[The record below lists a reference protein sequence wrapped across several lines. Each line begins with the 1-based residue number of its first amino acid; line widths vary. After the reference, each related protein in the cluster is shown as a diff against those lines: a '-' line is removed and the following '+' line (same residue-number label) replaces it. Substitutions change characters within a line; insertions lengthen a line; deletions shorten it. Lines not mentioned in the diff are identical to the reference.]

1 MAKLFLLDAYA
12 LIYRSYYAFLKSPR
26 INSKGLNTSAVM
38 GFCNTL
44 NEVLTKEKPTHIGVA
59 FDHGKTFRHEAFPD
73 YKAQREETP
82 EDIRQ
87 SVPIIK
93 QILEAMHIPILQ
105 ADGFE
110 ADDVIGTV
118 ATRFGADGI
127 DTFMLTPD
135 KDYGQLIDNNIFQL
149 KPGKS
154 GGNDELIG
162 IKEICEKYG
171 IQNPSQV
178 VEILTI
184 CGDSADNVP
193 GVNGIGEKGAQKL
206 IDEFGSV
213 ENVYANID
221 KLFTAFVTNN
231 FDNTLSTWGFLTRVS
246 YDMTPNAYPIWMNDY
261 LYANAVSQ
269 LPSWVEFIM
278 AKAPDVFKNNAAIKD
293 FYEKFQRAQKEMN
306 GMELPTQETMPNN
319 SNIAP
324 PTPAEMAGDTTI
336 AK

>member
-1 MAKLFLLDAYA
+1 MNKILYA
-12 LIYRSYYAFLKSPR
+12 LVILLALTSCTKSYYIHGTSNISSLDGRQLYLKGGSGDSL
-26 INSKGLNTSAVM
+26 ITLDSCEVVHGNFSFKGTLDSVQVAQIYMDDMNLQFPIVLEEGDIQLKLDNTLLRVSGTPLNEKLNTFWTKFTQLRNQFIEIDHEEGVSIMNGHDEQAT
-38 GFCNTL
+38 NTRL
-44 NEVLTKEKPTHIGVA
+44 IK
-59 FDHGKTFRHEAFPD
+59 
-73 YKAQREETP
+73 KA
-82 EDIRQ
+82 
-87 SVPIIK
+87 
-93 QILEAMHIPILQ
+93 LL
-105 ADGFE
+105 
-110 ADDVIGTV
+110 
-118 ATRFGADGI
+118 
-127 DTFMLTPD
+127 
-135 KDYGQLIDNNIFQL
+135 
-149 KPGKS
+149 
-154 GGNDELIG
+154 
-162 IKEICEKYG
+162 
-171 IQNPSQV
+171 
-178 VEILTI
+178 
-184 CGDSADNVP
+184 
-193 GVNGIGEKGAQKL
+193 
-206 IDEFGSV
+206 
-213 ENVYANID
+213 VYANID

>member
-1 MAKLFLLDAYA
+1 MNKILYA
-12 LIYRSYYAFLKSPR
+12 LVILLALTSCTKSYYIHGTSNISSLDGRQLYLKGGSGDSL
-26 INSKGLNTSAVM
+26 ITLDSCEVVHGNFSFKGSLDSVQVAQIYMDDMNLQFPIVLEEGDIQLKLDNTLLRVSGTPLNEKLNT
-38 GFCNTL
+38 FW
-44 NEVLTKEKPTHIGVA
+44 TKFTQLRNQFIEIDHEEGVSIMNGH
-59 FDHGKTFRHEAFPD
+59 DEEATNARLIK
-73 YKAQREETP
+73 KA
-82 EDIRQ
+82 
-87 SVPIIK
+87 
-93 QILEAMHIPILQ
+93 LL
-105 ADGFE
+105 
-110 ADDVIGTV
+110 
-118 ATRFGADGI
+118 
-127 DTFMLTPD
+127 
-135 KDYGQLIDNNIFQL
+135 
-149 KPGKS
+149 
-154 GGNDELIG
+154 
-162 IKEICEKYG
+162 
-171 IQNPSQV
+171 
-178 VEILTI
+178 
-184 CGDSADNVP
+184 
-193 GVNGIGEKGAQKL
+193 
-206 IDEFGSV
+206 
-213 ENVYANID
+213 VYVNID

>member
-1 MAKLFLLDAYA
+1 MNKILYA
-12 LIYRSYYAFLKSPR
+12 LVILLALTSCTKSYYIHGTSNISSLDGRQLYLKGGSGDSL
-26 INSKGLNTSAVM
+26 ITLDSCEVVHGNFSFKGTLDSVQVAQIYMDDMNLQFPIVLEEGDIQLKLDNTLLRVSGTPLNEKLNT
-38 GFCNTL
+38 FW
-44 NEVLTKEKPTHIGVA
+44 TKFTQLRNQFIEIDHEEGVSIMNGH
-59 FDHGKTFRHEAFPD
+59 DEEATNARLIK
-73 YKAQREETP
+73 KA
-82 EDIRQ
+82 
-87 SVPIIK
+87 
-93 QILEAMHIPILQ
+93 LL
-105 ADGFE
+105 
-110 ADDVIGTV
+110 
-118 ATRFGADGI
+118 
-127 DTFMLTPD
+127 
-135 KDYGQLIDNNIFQL
+135 
-149 KPGKS
+149 
-154 GGNDELIG
+154 
-162 IKEICEKYG
+162 
-171 IQNPSQV
+171 
-178 VEILTI
+178 
-184 CGDSADNVP
+184 
-193 GVNGIGEKGAQKL
+193 
-206 IDEFGSV
+206 
-213 ENVYANID
+213 VYANID

>member
-1 MAKLFLLDAYA
+1 MNKILYA
-12 LIYRSYYAFLKSPR
+12 LVILLALTSCTKSYYIHGTSNISSLDGRQLYLKGGSGDSL
-26 INSKGLNTSAVM
+26 ITLDSCEVVHGNFSFKGTLDSVQVAQIYMDDMNLQFPIVLEEGDIQLKLDNTLLRVSGTPLNEKLNT
-38 GFCNTL
+38 FWTK
-44 NEVLTKEKPTHIGVA
+44 LTQLRNQFIEIDHEEGVSIMNGH
-59 FDHGKTFRHEAFPD
+59 DEEATNARLIK
-73 YKAQREETP
+73 KA
-82 EDIRQ
+82 
-87 SVPIIK
+87 
-93 QILEAMHIPILQ
+93 LL
-105 ADGFE
+105 
-110 ADDVIGTV
+110 
-118 ATRFGADGI
+118 
-127 DTFMLTPD
+127 
-135 KDYGQLIDNNIFQL
+135 
-149 KPGKS
+149 
-154 GGNDELIG
+154 
-162 IKEICEKYG
+162 
-171 IQNPSQV
+171 
-178 VEILTI
+178 
-184 CGDSADNVP
+184 
-193 GVNGIGEKGAQKL
+193 
-206 IDEFGSV
+206 
-213 ENVYANID
+213 VYANID

>member
-1 MAKLFLLDAYA
+1 MNKILYA
-12 LIYRSYYAFLKSPR
+12 LVILLALTSCTKSYYIHGTSNISSLDGRQLYLKGGSGDSL
-26 INSKGLNTSAVM
+26 ITLDTCEVVHGNFSFKGTLDSVQVAQIYMDDMNLQFPIVLEEGDIQLKLDNTLLRVSGTPLNEKLNT
-38 GFCNTL
+38 FW
-44 NEVLTKEKPTHIGVA
+44 TKFTQLRNQFIEIDHEEGVSIMNGH
-59 FDHGKTFRHEAFPD
+59 DEEATNARLIK
-73 YKAQREETP
+73 KA
-82 EDIRQ
+82 
-87 SVPIIK
+87 
-93 QILEAMHIPILQ
+93 LL
-105 ADGFE
+105 
-110 ADDVIGTV
+110 
-118 ATRFGADGI
+118 
-127 DTFMLTPD
+127 
-135 KDYGQLIDNNIFQL
+135 
-149 KPGKS
+149 
-154 GGNDELIG
+154 
-162 IKEICEKYG
+162 
-171 IQNPSQV
+171 
-178 VEILTI
+178 
-184 CGDSADNVP
+184 
-193 GVNGIGEKGAQKL
+193 
-206 IDEFGSV
+206 
-213 ENVYANID
+213 VYANID

>member
-1 MAKLFLLDAYA
+1 MNKILYA
-12 LIYRSYYAFLKSPR
+12 LVILLALTSCTKSYYIHGTSNISSLDGRQLYLKGGSGDSL
-26 INSKGLNTSAVM
+26 ITLDSCAVVHGNFSFKGTLDSVQVAQIYMDDMNLQFPIVLEEGDIQLKLDNTLLRVSGTPLNEKLNT
-38 GFCNTL
+38 FW
-44 NEVLTKEKPTHIGVA
+44 TKFTQLRNQFIEIDHEEGVSIMNGH
-59 FDHGKTFRHEAFPD
+59 DEEATNARLIK
-73 YKAQREETP
+73 KA
-82 EDIRQ
+82 
-87 SVPIIK
+87 
-93 QILEAMHIPILQ
+93 LL
-105 ADGFE
+105 
-110 ADDVIGTV
+110 
-118 ATRFGADGI
+118 
-127 DTFMLTPD
+127 
-135 KDYGQLIDNNIFQL
+135 
-149 KPGKS
+149 
-154 GGNDELIG
+154 
-162 IKEICEKYG
+162 
-171 IQNPSQV
+171 
-178 VEILTI
+178 
-184 CGDSADNVP
+184 
-193 GVNGIGEKGAQKL
+193 
-206 IDEFGSV
+206 
-213 ENVYANID
+213 VYANID

>member
-1 MAKLFLLDAYA
+1 MKHKRIHSMNKILYA
-12 LIYRSYYAFLKSPR
+12 LVILLALTSCTKSYYIHGTSNISSLDGRQLYLKGGSGDSL
-26 INSKGLNTSAVM
+26 ITLDSCEVVHGNFSFKGTLDSVQVAQIYMDDMNLQFPIVLEEGDIQLKLDNTLLRVSGTPLNEKLNT
-38 GFCNTL
+38 FW
-44 NEVLTKEKPTHIGVA
+44 TKFTQLRNQFIEIDHEEGVSIMNGH
-59 FDHGKTFRHEAFPD
+59 DEEATNARLIK
-73 YKAQREETP
+73 KA
-82 EDIRQ
+82 
-87 SVPIIK
+87 
-93 QILEAMHIPILQ
+93 LL
-105 ADGFE
+105 
-110 ADDVIGTV
+110 
-118 ATRFGADGI
+118 
-127 DTFMLTPD
+127 
-135 KDYGQLIDNNIFQL
+135 
-149 KPGKS
+149 
-154 GGNDELIG
+154 
-162 IKEICEKYG
+162 
-171 IQNPSQV
+171 
-178 VEILTI
+178 
-184 CGDSADNVP
+184 
-193 GVNGIGEKGAQKL
+193 
-206 IDEFGSV
+206 
-213 ENVYANID
+213 VYANID